1 MQGQGIVSFIAL
13 WVKVRGAATLRFEET
28 ILQGKFGSLITV
40 RCVGLIS
47 KTRLGAILTKIFHE
61 LVDATA
67 VVVVTRMK
75 ILVDEQYLTSSW
87 ESKAILVVL
96 DLPKG

>member
-28 ILQGKFGSLITV
+28 ILQGKLGSLITV

-61 LVDATA
+61 LVDVSS
-67 VVVVTRMK
+67 VVVVTRMSDFFLGVK
-75 ILVDEQYLTSSW
+75 DDPCGVGSSRG
-87 ESKAILVVL
+87 LR
-96 DLPKG
+96 